1 MKMKKERKTETNLKY
16 KTNKNIMI
24 IKYSKN
30 MEKVKK

>member
-1 MKMKKERKTETNLKY
+1 MKKERKTETNLKH

>member
-1 MKMKKERKTETNLKY
+1 MKMKKERKTEKKLKY

-30 MEKVKK
+30 IEKAKK